1 VSLKIVLL
9 TCAVEVLYILT
20 VCCSETQYLIML
32 GSEIHNQRPTMPKL
46 NLKQPI
52 KEKFTKVADKLK
64 QSSNNTKQRLKQ
76 IKLNFKTSSGNK
88 SAPKKNT
95 KSSHRLKTNFKFNL
109 NFKKKEPKPELE
121 PTPMAKTLQKG
132 IKIVDKYPLYEPFA
146 QVVISQD
153 PKTGEHKYV
162 LDELQL
168 DPMER
173 GIYNHILE
181 ILLAEIQSP
190 KEEISDPRKFFAQEA
205 KKIVDK
211 YRISL
216 GWLPD
221 VSWYKILY
229 HAERDLVGF
238 GKIDPLMRDPNIE
251 DISCD
256 GVNKPVYI
264 WHRVFESI
272 ETNLQ
277 FGSDEELDNL
287 VVKLVHMAGK
297 HVSSA
302 FPIVDASLPGKHR
315 LAVAYRREITPFGTA
330 FTIRKFREDPYS
342 IIDLI
347 NIGTF
352 TEEMAAYLWIC
363 LENRASVM
371 VLGGTAAG
379 KTTALNALG
388 CLIKPGSKIM
398 TIEETAELNLS
409 HENWV
414 SLIARQSYGL
424 GGSSIGEVA
433 LFDLVKTCMR
443 HRPDLMIVGE
453 VRGQEAYVLFQAL
466 ATGHGGMCTMHAENV
481 QSAIRRLTQKP
492 MDISPA
498 YIPLMNIV
506 MSVQRVHLVKNG
518 EKKAYR
524 RILSVNEIVDSE
536 KFVESFKWDP
546 IKDQQA
552 VDLESSFLLTNFSE
566 RLGITREQLLE
577 EMKRRTEVLRWMRKS
592 RIRSYKD
599 VALIIAEY
607 YARPKEFYQK
617 ILQGEEVKP
626 VAVSR

>member
-1 VSLKIVLL
+1 MQKLNIKRPVTEKIAKIKTKLQQTSTAIKISFQTFSINTKTKIKNIKSPKL
-9 TCAVEVLYILT
+9 PKIKFN
-20 VCCSETQYLIML
+20 I
-32 GSEIHNQRPTMPKL
+32 KL
-46 NLKQPI
+46 NLK
-52 KEKFTKVADKLK
+52 
-64 QSSNNTKQRLKQ
+64 
-76 IKLNFKTSSGNK
+76 
-88 SAPKKNT
+88 
-95 KSSHRLKTNFKFNL
+95 
-109 NFKKKEPKPELE
+109 KKKPEPE
-121 PTPMAKTLQKG
+121 PTPLAKTLSKG
-132 IKIVDKYPLYEPFA
+132 VKIIDKYPLYEPFA
-146 QVVISQD
+146 QVIIIQD
-153 PKTGEHKYV
+153 PKTGENKYI

-173 GIYNHILE
+173 GIYLRILE
-181 ILLAEIQSP
+181 ILLAEIESP
-190 KEEISDPRKFFAQEA
+190 KEEITDPRKFFAEQA
-205 KKIVDK
+205 KRIVDK
-211 YRISL
+211 YRITL

-256 GVNKPVYI
+256 GVQKPVYI
-264 WHRVFESI
+264 WHRNFESL

-277 FGSDEELDNL
+277 FESDEDVDNL

-330 FTIRKFREDPYS
+330 FTIRKFRDDPYS

-363 LENRASVM
+363 LENRASIM

-379 KTTALNALG
+379 KTTALNALA

-414 SLIARQSYGL
+414 SLISRQSYGL
-424 GGSSIGEVA
+424 GGSSVGEVA

-481 QSAIRRLTQKP
+481 QSAVRRLTQKP

-524 RILSVNEIVDSE
+524 RVLSVNEIIDAE
-536 KFVESFKWDP
+536 KFVNPFKWDP

-552 VDLESSFLLTNFSE
+552 IDLEGSFLLGNFSE
-566 RLGITREQLLE
+566 RLGITREQLIV
-577 EMKRRTEVLRWMRKS
+577 EMNRRTDVLRWMRKGN
-592 RIRSYKD
+592 IRSYKE
-599 VALIIAEY
+599 VASIIAEY
-607 YARPKEFYQK
+607 YARPKEFYRK
-617 ILQGEEVKP
+617 IMDIEEIKP
-626 VAVSR
+626 VAASR

>member
-1 VSLKIVLL
+1 MSPLHL
-9 TCAVEVLYILT
+9 
-20 VCCSETQYLIML
+20 S
-32 GSEIHNQRPTMPKL
+32 R
-46 NLKQPI
+46 
-52 KEKFTKVADKLK
+52 KLK
-64 QSSNNTKQRLKQ
+64 ESLAKTSTNLHQNSSNIKQRFATAKQRLKTKKPKVKKPPFKF
-76 IKLNFKTSSGNK
+76 KLNLNLKKQKPEPQTSSP
-88 SAPKKNT
+88 PK
-95 KSSHRLKTNFKFNL
+95 LL
-109 NFKKKEPKPELE
+109 PK
-121 PTPMAKTLQKG
+121 G
-132 IKIVDKYPLYEPFA
+132 VKIIDKYPLYEPFS
-146 QVVISQD
+146 QVVIVQD
-153 PKTGEHKYV
+153 PQTGEHKYI

-168 DPMER
+168 DPLER
-173 GIYNHILE
+173 GIYNRILE
-181 ILLAEIQSP
+181 ILLAEIESP
-190 KEEISDPRKFFAQEA
+190 KEAIADPRKFFADEA
-205 KKIVDK
+205 QKVVDK

-229 HAERDLVGF
+229 HAERDMVGF

-256 GVNKPVYI
+256 GVGKPVYI

-277 FGSDEELDNL
+277 FESDEDLDNL

-330 FTIRKFREDPYS
+330 FTIRKFRDDPYS

-352 TEEMAAYLWIC
+352 TEDMAAYLWIC

-424 GGSSIGEVA
+424 GGSSVGEVA

-481 QSAIRRLTQKP
+481 QSAVRRLTQKP

-506 MSVQRVHLVKNG
+506 MSVQRVHMVKNG
-518 EKKAYR
+518 EKRAFR
-524 RILSVNEIVDSE
+524 RILSVNEIVEFD
-536 KFVESFKWDP
+536 KYTNPFKWDP
-546 IKDQQA
+546 IKDVQTI
-552 VDLESSFLLTNFSE
+552 DLDSSFLLTNIAE
-566 RLGITREQLLE
+566 RLGLTREQLLA
-577 EMKRRTEVLRWMRKS
+577 EMKNRSNVLQWMRTKN
-592 RIRSYKD
+592 IRSYKE
-599 VALIIAEY
+599 VAAIIAEY
-607 YARPKEFYQK
+607 YARPKEILEK
-617 ILQGEEVKP
+617 IAVTQEA
-626 VAVSR
+626 VAAAASR

>member
-1 VSLKIVLL
+1 MLQQRIKQSLQKAQLNAQLKLTQTKQKIKLFQANTDFKIRQSVAKFKQKN
-9 TCAVEVLYILT
+9 TAR
-20 VCCSETQYLIML
+20 
-32 GSEIHNQRPTMPKL
+32 NQKIKQ
-46 NLKQPI
+46 NLKQKSINI
-52 KEKFTKVADKLK
+52 KNNAKKIRNIKIKINLKSTKK
-64 QSSNNTKQRLKQ
+64 QKKQENITPEITKYV
-76 IKLNFKTSSGNK
+76 
-88 SAPKKNT
+88 
-95 KSSHRLKTNFKFNL
+95 
-109 NFKKKEPKPELE
+109 
-121 PTPMAKTLQKG
+121 QKG
-132 IKIVDKYPLYEPFA
+132 LKIIEKYPLYEPFA
-146 QVVISQD
+146 QVVIAQD
-153 PKTGEHKYV
+153 TKTGEHNYI

-168 DPMER
+168 DPLER
-173 GIYNHILE
+173 SVYSRILE
-181 ILLAEIQSP
+181 MLLAEIESP
-190 KEEISDPRKFFAQEA
+190 KEEIKDPRKFFAEEA
-205 KKIVDK
+205 KKIVAK

-256 GVNKPVYI
+256 GVNRPVYI
-264 WHRVFESI
+264 WHRVYESI
-272 ETNLQ
+272 ETNVK
-277 FGSDEELDNL
+277 FESDEELDNL
-287 VVKLVHMAGK
+287 VVKLVHMSGK

-352 TEEMAAYLWIC
+352 TEEMAAYLWVC

-424 GGSSIGEVA
+424 GGSTVGEVA

-481 QSAIRRLTQKP
+481 LSAVKRLTQKP

-524 RILSVNEIVDSE
+524 RVLSVNEIIDHE
-536 KFVESFKWDP
+536 KFVNPFKWDP
-546 IKDQQA
+546 IKDLQTI
-552 VDLESSFLLTNFSE
+552 DLDSSFLLSNFSE
-566 RLGITREQLLE
+566 RLGITREQLVE
-577 EMKRRTEVLRWMRKS
+577 EMNRRKDVLAWMRKS
-592 RIRSYKD
+592 NIRSYKE
-599 VALIIAEY
+599 VASIIAEY
-607 YARPKEFYQK
+607 YARPKMFYAK
-617 ILQGEEVKP
+617 IMGAEEVKP
-626 VAVSR
+626 TAAVRQA

>member
-1 VSLKIVLL
+1 MRI
-9 TCAVEVLYILT
+9 
-20 VCCSETQYLIML
+20 
-32 GSEIHNQRPTMPKL
+32 P
-46 NLKQPI
+46 PI
-52 KEKFTKVADKLK
+52 KESLK
-64 QSSNNTKQRLKQ
+64 QSIQRSSAKLAQTLTNMKNINNKNLFQKKPKEKIKKSLKN
-76 IKLNFKTSSGNK
+76 KLSKL
-88 SAPKKNT
+88 PKLIITPKE
-95 KSSHRLKTNFKFNL
+95 
-109 NFKKKEPKPELE
+109 KKESTPSSKKSFFSKVFSKKEKSEPETVISQKAL
-121 PTPMAKTLQKG
+121 PKG
-132 IKIVDKYPLYEPFA
+132 ITIIEKYPLYEPFSQA
-146 QVVISQD
+146 VIVQD
-153 PKTGEHKYV
+153 PKTGEHKYI

-173 GIYNHILE
+173 GIYNRILE

-190 KEEISDPRKFFAQEA
+190 KEELSDPRRFFADEA

-256 GVNKPVYI
+256 GVSKSVYI
-264 WHRVFESI
+264 WHRTHESI

-277 FGSDEELDNL
+277 FESDEDLDNL

-315 LAVAYRREITPFGTA
+315 LAIAYRREITPFGTA
-330 FTIRKFREDPYS
+330 FTIRKFRDDPYS

-363 LENRASVM
+363 LENRSSVM

-424 GGSSIGEVA
+424 GGSSVGEVA

-481 QSAIRRLTQKP
+481 QSAVRRLTQKP
-492 MDISPA
+492 MDISPG

-506 MSVQRVHLVKNG
+506 MSVQRVHMVKNG
-518 EKKAYR
+518 QKRAFR
-524 RILSVNEIVDSE
+524 RMLSVNEIMDFE
-536 KFVESFKWDP
+536 KYVNPFKWDP
-546 IKDQQA
+546 IKDEQII
-552 VDLESSFLLTNFSE
+552 DLDSSFLLTNISE
-566 RLGITREQLLE
+566 RLGVSRDQLLTE
-577 EMKRRTEVLRWMRKS
+577 LKKRSDVLRWMRQQN
-592 RIRSYKD
+592 IRSYKE
-599 VALIIAEY
+599 VAAIIAEY
-607 YARPKEFYQK
+607 YARPKE
-617 ILQGEEVKP
+617 ILAKMAPTELE
-626 VAVSR
+626 VAVGTEVDEIAVTR

>member
-1 VSLKIVLL
+1 MTTIVLL
-9 TCAVEVLYILT
+9 KQL
-20 VCCSETQYLIML
+20 
-32 GSEIHNQRPTMPKL
+32 
-46 NLKQPI
+46 LK
-52 KEKFTKVADKLK
+52 KSVANFKVKMQSIKLK
-64 QSSNNTKQRLKQ
+64 QTKPKIKKQKLKVSSEKR
-76 IKLNFKTSSGNK
+76 KLSLPKINF
-88 SAPKKNT
+88 AI
-95 KSSHRLKTNFKFNL
+95 
-109 NFKKKEPKPELE
+109 KKKVKEEQIQSSSVSLPK
-121 PTPMAKTLQKG
+121 TTKV
-132 IKIVDKYPLYEPFA
+132 VDKYSLYEPFA
-146 QVVISQD
+146 QVVIVQD
-153 PKTGEHKYV
+153 AKTGEHKYV

-168 DPMER
+168 DNFER
-173 GIYNHILE
+173 GIYKRVLE
-181 ILLAEIQSP
+181 MLLAEIASP
-190 KEEISDPRKFFAQEA
+190 KEEIADARKFFAEEA

-211 YRISL
+211 YRITL

-256 GVNKPVYI
+256 GVNKPVYV
-264 WHRVFESI
+264 WHRTFESI
-272 ETNLQ
+272 ETNVK
-277 FGSDEELDNL
+277 FDSDEDLDNL

-424 GGSSIGEVA
+424 GGSTVGEVA

-481 QSAIRRLTQKP
+481 QSAVRRLTQKP

-506 MSVQRVHLVKNG
+506 MSVQRVHLIKNG
-518 EKKAYR
+518 EKRAYR
-524 RILSVNEIVDSE
+524 RVLSVNEIIDSE
-536 KFVESFKWDP
+536 KFLNPFKWDP
-546 IKDQQA
+546 IKDAQTT
-552 VDLESSFLLTNFSE
+552 DLNASSLLTNFSE
-566 RLGITREQLLE
+566 RLGITRDQLVE
-577 EMKRRTEVLRWMRKS
+577 EMKRRSDVLQWMRTKK
-592 RIRSYKD
+592 IRSYKE
-599 VALIIAEY
+599 VAAIIAEY
-607 YARPKEFYQK
+607 YARPKEFYKK
-617 ILQGEEVKP
+617 ILDSEEAKP
-626 VAVSR
+626 IAASR

>member
-1 VSLKIVLL
+1 MSPHLKTKIKTHL
-9 TCAVEVLYILT
+9 TKANNRLHHTTDKI
-20 VCCSETQYLIML
+20 
-32 GSEIHNQRPTMPKL
+32 
-46 NLKQPI
+46 KQKI
-52 KEKFTKVADKLK
+52 
-64 QSSNNTKQRLKQ
+64 QNTKQRL
-76 IKLNFKTSSGNK
+76 T
-88 SAPKKNT
+88 NT
-95 KSSHRLKTNFKFNL
+95 KTRIKNQAADLTANIKNIHLPKIALTTKKTKT
-109 NFKKKEPKPELE
+109 EPGITLP
-121 PTPMAKTLQKG
+121 PKTLPKDV
-132 IKIVDKYPLYEPFA
+132 KIIDKYPLYEPFS
-146 QVVISQD
+146 QVVIIQD
-153 PKTGEHKYV
+153 PKTGEHKYI

-173 GIYNHILE
+173 GVFNRILE
-181 ILLAEIQSP
+181 ILLAEIVSP
-190 KEEISDPRKFFAQEA
+190 KEEIADPRRFFAEEA
-205 KKIVDK
+205 RKIVNK
-211 YRISL
+211 YRITL

-229 HAERDLVGF
+229 YAERDLVGF
-238 GKIDPLMRDPNIE
+238 GKIDSLMRDPNIE

-256 GVNKPVYI
+256 GVGKPVYI
-264 WHRVFESI
+264 WHRTFESI

-277 FGSDEELDNL
+277 FESDEDLDNL

-330 FTIRKFREDPYS
+330 YTIRKFRDDPYS

-379 KTTALNALG
+379 KTTALNALA

-414 SLIARQSYGL
+414 SLISRQSYGL
-424 GGSSIGEVA
+424 GGSNVGEVA

-481 QSAIRRLTQKP
+481 ESAVRRLTQKP

-518 EKKAYR
+518 EKRAYR
-524 RILSVNEIVDSE
+524 RVLAVNEIVE
-536 KFVESFKWDP
+536 YENYVNAFKWDP
-546 IKDQQA
+546 VDDRQII
-552 VDLESSFLLTNFSE
+552 DLESSALITNISK
-566 RLGITREQLLE
+566 RLGWSRKQLLD
-577 EMKRRTEVLRWMRKS
+577 EMARRADVLHWMRKNE
-592 RIRSYKD
+592 IRSYKQ
-599 VALIIAEY
+599 VATIIAEY
-607 YARPKEFYQK
+607 YARPKDILEK
-617 ILQGEEVKP
+617 ILNDEEEAEA
-626 VAVSR
+626 VAVFR

>member
-1 VSLKIVLL
+1 MS
-9 TCAVEVLYILT
+9 
-20 VCCSETQYLIML
+20 
-32 GSEIHNQRPTMPKL
+32 KL
-46 NLKQPI
+46 S
-52 KEKFTKVADKLK
+52 LK
-64 QSSNNTKQRLKQ
+64 QSIKESIAKLKHSNSSNKPSQQTSKMNTKTSLANASARIKNIRLPK
-76 IKLNFKTSSGNK
+76 INLKINLKL
-88 SAPKKNT
+88 
-95 KSSHRLKTNFKFNL
+95 
-109 NFKKKEPKPELE
+109 KKKKTEPE
-121 PTPMAKTLQKG
+121 PTPIAKTLQKG
-132 IKIVDKYPLYEPFA
+132 TKIIDKYSLYEPFA
-146 QVVISQD
+146 QVAIIQD
-153 PKTGEHKYV
+153 PKTGEHKYI

-173 GIYNHILE
+173 GIYNRILE
-181 ILLAEIQSP
+181 ILLAEIESP
-190 KEEISDPRKFFAQEA
+190 KEEITDPRKFFANEA

-211 YRISL
+211 YRITL

-256 GVNKPVYI
+256 GVNRPVYI

-277 FGSDEELDNL
+277 FESDEELDNL

-330 FTIRKFREDPYS
+330 YTIRKFREDPYS

-388 CLIKPGSKIM
+388 CLVKPGSKIM

-424 GGSSIGEVA
+424 GGSSVGEVA

-498 YIPLMNIV
+498 YISLMNIV

-524 RILSVNEIVDSE
+524 RILSVNEIIDSE
-536 KFVESFKWDP
+536 KYVNPFKWDP
-546 IKDQQA
+546 IKDQQT
-552 VDLESSFLLTNFSE
+552 VDLDSSFLLTNFSE
-566 RLGITREQLLE
+566 RLGITREQLVVELN
-577 EMKRRTEVLRWMRKS
+577 RRKDVLCWMRKS
-592 RIRSYKD
+592 NIRSYKE
-599 VALIIAEY
+599 VASIIAEY
-607 YARPKEFYQK
+607 YARPKEFYLK
-617 ILQGEEVKP
+617 TVESEEAKP
-626 VAVSR
+626 VAASK

>member
-1 VSLKIVLL
+1 MS
-9 TCAVEVLYILT
+9 
-20 VCCSETQYLIML
+20 
-32 GSEIHNQRPTMPKL
+32 KL
-46 NLKQPI
+46 NLKQSI
-52 KEKFTKVADKLK
+52 KESIAKTITKLKRSSKADKSPQKSKINKKSFLANATARIK
-64 QSSNNTKQRLKQ
+64 N
-76 IKLNFKTSSGNK
+76 IKL
-88 SAPKKNT
+88 PKIK
-95 KSSHRLKTNFKFNL
+95 LKIPKINLKIPKIKLKLNL
-109 NFKKKEPKPELE
+109 NLKKKKAEPE
-121 PTPMAKTLQKG
+121 PIPIAKTLQKG
-132 IKIVDKYPLYEPFA
+132 IKIVDKYSLYEPFA
-146 QVVISQD
+146 QVAIVQD
-153 PKTGEHKYV
+153 PKTGEHKYI

-173 GIYNHILE
+173 GIYNRILE
-181 ILLAEIQSP
+181 ILLAEIESP
-190 KEEISDPRKFFAQEA
+190 KEEIADPRKFFAEEA

-277 FGSDEELDNL
+277 FESDEDLDNL

-330 FTIRKFREDPYS
+330 YTIRKFREDPYS

-424 GGSSIGEVA
+424 GGSSVGEVA

-524 RILSVNEIVDSE
+524 RILSVNEIIDSE
-536 KFVESFKWDP
+536 KYVNPFKWDP
-546 IKDQQA
+546 IKDQQT
-552 VDLESSFLLTNFSE
+552 VDIASSFLLTNYAE
-566 RLGITREQLLE
+566 RLGITREQLVDELN
-577 EMKRRTEVLRWMRKS
+577 RRRDVLHWMITS
-592 RIRSYKD
+592 NIRSYKE
-599 VALIIAEY
+599 VASIIAEY
-607 YARPKEFYQK
+607 YARPKEFYQRTVES
-617 ILQGEEVKP
+617 EEAKP
-626 VAVSR
+626 VANAK